1 MGFIVSIRIILI
13 IIYKYNIYIQISLTN
28 KFFIKK

>member
-1 MGFIVSIRIILI
+1 MGFIVSITIILI